1 MNKPIA
7 TMARTNEI
15 LAKYDLYAKKN
26 FGQNFIIEPG
36 IVEKIARLSHA
47 DEYSAVIEIGPGIGA
62 LTEQLARVAGH
73 VLAFEID
80 DRLIEVLAD
89 TLSEC
94 RGRSSGLS
102 GSGLERDGGEA
113 ENTVESGSGL
123 RESAVLYYDS
133 DLI

>member
-1 MNKPIA
+1 M
-7 TMARTNEI
+7 
-15 LAKYDLYAKKN
+15 
-26 FGQNFIIEPG
+26 
-36 IVEKIARLSHA
+36 EKIARLSHA
-47 DEYSAVIEIGPGIGA
+47 DEHSAVIEIGPGIGA
-62 LTEQLARVAGH
+62 LTEQLARVAGQ

-89 TLSEC
+89 TAFRLSAR

-102 GSGLERDGGEA
+102 GSGPERDGGEA